1 MLAALCACAP
11 KNEFGIREKK
21 NKNMVK
27 FGWWGD
33 TIAISTS
40 FVDGFT
46 LTGIDG
52 SEFVCSTSTGDP
64 YKEGAFFVDRLFERD
79 VPITVTSGTTV
90 YWTYYYH
97 NDDGTYYPE
106 NETIWLEIINRKD
119 SKNIGYAV
127 IKVDKITKF
136 HYEPTLVKAVTF
148 PKVDGEYPTVT
159 DEQVEQLMKS
169 VETE

>member
-11 KNEFGIREKK
+11 KNELGIREKE
-21 NKNMVK
+21 NTNMVE
-27 FGWWGD
+27 FYMWGD
-33 TIAISTS
+33 VGGISTS
-40 FVDGFT
+40 RVNAIT
-46 LTGIDG
+46 LTGKDG

-64 YKEGAFFVDRLFERD
+64 YKEGAFFVKKLAERD

-90 YWTYYYH
+90 YWTFRNH
-97 NDDGTYYPE
+97 EEDGMHYPE

-127 IKVDKITKF
+127 IKVDKISQF

-148 PKVDGEYPTVT
+148 QGIGKGSLT